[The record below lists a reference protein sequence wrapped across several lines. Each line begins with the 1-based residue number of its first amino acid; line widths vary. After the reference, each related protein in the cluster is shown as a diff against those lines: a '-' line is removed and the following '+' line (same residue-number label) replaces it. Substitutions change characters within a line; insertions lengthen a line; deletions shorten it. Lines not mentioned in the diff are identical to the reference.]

1 MERSGILDTIAVVFV
16 VGMMAIGIF
25 AFVAGVISFNAGMG
39 GAGLYFL
46 ASSIFIFGSVLSG
59 RINVGAG
66 TRSGPW

>member
-25 AFVAGVISFNAGMG
+25 AFVASVISFNTGMG

-46 ASSIFIFGSVLSG
+46 ANSIFIFGSVLFG
-59 RINVGAG
+59 HINVGAEARLG
-66 TRSGPW
+66 RW